1 MAEANQ
7 AAVVPASQP
16 QRWPGLLLLIAAI
29 IEFLGGLS
37 ALPILAGDL
46 SEVPGPGLGGAI
58 IIATII
64 IHPIAA
70 GTALFFLVR
79 GNLTWALVAMAVV
92 ILVGWITY
100 LPSVQLHGLG
110 IQEADGL
117 YPALKLIQLLILPPI
132 LVLAITGLALTA
144 KRLTLATLL
153 AVLPTFLNILSVIAF
168 GISVAIYGF

>member
-16 QRWPGLLLLIAAI
+16 RRWPGLLLLIAAI
-29 IEFLGGLS
+29 IEFLGGLG

-70 GTALFFLVR
+70 GAALFFLVR
-79 GNLTWALVAMAVV
+79 GHLTWALVAMAVV

-100 LPSVQLHGLG
+100 LPSVQLHGLEMQG
-110 IQEADGL
+110 DGASGL
-117 YPALKLIQLLILPPI
+117 FSFAILILPPI
-132 LVLAITGLALTA
+132 LVLAITSLALTG
-144 KRLTLATLL
+144 KQLTLATLL
-153 AVLPTFLNILSVIAF
+153 AVLPTAISILSVIAF
-168 GISVAIYGF
+168 GIGVAIYGF